1 MTKKNKNHLPP
12 VVSSYADNL
21 SLIAESPICKICIH
35 LNAMGCVIIIVLIRL
50 YIEDEHNHCD
60 YTHLAW
66 KINTLFCIA
75 LQMFQ
80 KESNTRNMINMSNLI
95 QFILFM

>member
-35 LNAMGCVIIIVLIRL
+35 LNAMGCVIIIVL
-50 YIEDEHNHCD
+50 D
-60 YTHLAW
+60 
-66 KINTLFCIA
+66 
-75 LQMFQ
+75 
-80 KESNTRNMINMSNLI
+80 
-95 QFILFM
+95 

>member
-1 MTKKNKNHLPP
+1 M
-12 VVSSYADNL
+12 VSSYADNL

-60 YTHLAW
+60 YTHMAW
-66 KINTLFCIA
+66 KISTLFCIA

-95 QFILFM
+95 QFIFIYVMPYCKFCK